1 MNFKPSPLNFKDF
14 LKTKENAFKSD
25 ALQIPKF
32 KGVTPSLNTPNL
44 NENNSFNG
52 DQKYDPYLIL
62 PLKDNLHFHL
72 NQNEQKHKL
81 QMQPQITQN
90 QYSTYSTTLNEK
102 SNKIQKGFQTNEVNL
117 QEKTALFASPKLIFN
132 PFEWSL
138 DSFEI
143 GKPLGRGKFGH
154 VYLAR

>member
-14 LKTKENAFKSD
+14 LQAKENAFKGGD
-25 ALQIPKF
+25 ILKF
-32 KGVTPSLNTPNL
+32 TGVTPALNSLNL
-44 NENNSFNG
+44 NENNSYNG
-52 DQKYDPYLIL
+52 PQKYDPYLIV

-72 NQNEQKHKL
+72 NQIEKKHKL
-81 QMQPQITQN
+81 QLQPQIAQN
-90 QYSTYSTTLNEK
+90 KDSSTMNEK
-102 SNKIQKGFQTNEVNL
+102 PNKIQKIFQTNELNL
-117 QEKTALFASPKLIFN
+117 QEKAALFASPSLIYN

-138 DSFEI
+138 ESFEI

>member
-1 MNFKPSPLNFKDF
+1 ML
-14 LKTKENAFKSD
+14 KSD
-25 ALQIPKF
+25 
-32 KGVTPSLNTPNL
+32 
-44 NENNSFNG
+44 ENRKKYFFFFFFNG
-52 DQKYDPYLIL
+52 AQKYDPYLIL

-72 NQNEQKHKL
+72 NQIEEKHKL
-81 QMQPQITQN
+81 QPQPQIAQN
-90 QYSTYSTTLNEK
+90 QYSTTLNEK
-102 SNKIQKGFQTNEVNL
+102 TNKIQKCFQTNELNL